1 MYIIKD
7 KSFISMFVLLIV
19 IGLAPAAISAAP
31 ADDNRAPE
39 LPSPLCD
46 RVNVP
51 AGSRLHSHAFAT
63 GVQVYRWDGS
73 AWVFVQPVA
82 NLFANADYTGQI
94 GTHYAGPTWESN
106 SGSKVVGVRLF
117 GCQPDPTAIPWL
129 RLEAVSTSGP
139 GIFNSVTF
147 IQRLNTT
154 GGVAPT
160 SPGLIVGQT
169 VEVPYTAEYFFYRE
183 D

>member
-7 KSFISMFVLLIV
+7 KSFIGMFVLLIV
-19 IGLAPAAISAAP
+19 IALAPAAISAAP
-31 ADDNRAPE
+31 ADDNRPPE

-46 RVNVP
+46 QVNVP
-51 AGSRLHSHAFAT
+51 EGSRLQFRAFAT

-73 AWVFVQPVA
+73 AWLFVQPVA
-82 NLFANADYTGQI
+82 NLFANVDYTGQI
-94 GTHYAGPTWESN
+94 GTHYAGPTWEST
-106 SGSKVVGVRLF
+106 SGSKVVGTRLF

-154 GGVAPT
+154 GGLAPST
-160 SPGLIVGQT
+160 PGLVVGQT
-169 VEVPYTAEYFFYRE
+169 AEVPYTAEYYFYR